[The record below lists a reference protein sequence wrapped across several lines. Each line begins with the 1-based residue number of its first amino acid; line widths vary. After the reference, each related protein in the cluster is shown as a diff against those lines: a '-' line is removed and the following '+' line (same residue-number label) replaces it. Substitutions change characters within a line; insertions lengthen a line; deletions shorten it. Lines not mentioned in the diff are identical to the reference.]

1 MSTNPTSTT
10 NPNNTSDNA
19 NPANIGF
26 NTTDTKTAV
35 KTAASAGKKRRV
47 LPISIFY
54 AFLIMVFPVAAG
66 TISTIMETGE
76 TQTILIQAGFTFLSA
91 AVGIALMAKSSY
103 SLKEYG
109 FTGMTRQ
116 AKVNAAWFLPLL
128 AVEAFSFLPGF
139 RENVTTVYFLA
150 VVLFTLLVGINEEV
164 YFRGL
169 ILKRLGE
176 KGIRYAAIV
185 SSVLFGVVHLVNVV
199 GGANLIYTG
208 LQIVFAA
215 LFGFVCAE
223 LVILTKSLIPVILW
237 HFIHDC
243 IGFVTVEE
251 ITTPAL
257 ISVIIQ
263 TVLMLA
269 YSVYLWKKIKKVS
282 VA

>member
-1 MSTNPTSTT
+1 MTT
-10 NPNNTSDNA
+10 NTTTTQTNAQMTAPN
-19 NPANIGF
+19 
-26 NTTDTKTAV
+26 
-35 KTAASAGKKRRV
+35 GKKRRV
-47 LPISIFY
+47 LPISISY
-54 AFLIMVFPVAAG
+54 ALLILIFPVVAG
-66 TISTIMETGE
+66 VIVTIMEME
-76 TQTILIQAGFTFLSA
+76 NTQAILVQAGLTFLSA

-109 FTGMTRQ
+109 FTGMTKQ
-116 AKVNAAWFLPLL
+116 AKANAAWFLPLL

-139 RENVTTVYFLA
+139 RENLSMGYFLA

-169 ILKRLGE
+169 ILKRLSE
-176 KGIRYAAIV
+176 KGIRFAAIV
-185 SSVLFGVVHLVNVV
+185 SSVLFGIVHMVNLV
-199 GGANLIYTG
+199 GGADLTYTG

-243 IGFVTVEE
+243 IGYVTVGE

-263 TVLMLA
+263 IVLMLA
-269 YSVYLWKKIKKVS
+269 YSVYLWKKIKKVT

>member
-1 MSTNPTSTT
+1 MTT
-10 NPNNTSDNA
+10 NTTTTQTNAQMTTPN
-19 NPANIGF
+19 
-26 NTTDTKTAV
+26 
-35 KTAASAGKKRRV
+35 GKKRRV
-47 LPISIFY
+47 LPTSIFY
-54 AFLIMVFPVAAG
+54 ALLILIFPVAAG
-66 TISTIMETGE
+66 VIVTIMEMDSISTPA
-76 TQTILIQAGFTFLSA
+76 ILIQAGFTFLSA

-109 FTGMTRQ
+109 FTGMTKQ
-116 AKVNAAWFLPLL
+116 AKTNAAWFLPLL

-139 RENVTTVYFLA
+139 RENLSMGYVLA
-150 VVLFTLLVGINEEV
+150 VVLFTLMVGINEEV

-169 ILKRLGE
+169 ILKRLSE

-185 SSVLFGVVHLVNVV
+185 SSVLFSVVHLVNVV
-199 GGANLIYTG
+199 SGADLTYTG

-243 IGFVTVEE
+243 IGYVTVGE
-251 ITTPAL
+251 ITMPAL

-263 TVLMLA
+263 IVLMLA
-269 YSVYLWKKIKKVS
+269 YSVYLWKKIKKVT